1 MIGPY
6 LAHATDV
13 TTPARRWQEWASFA
27 LGLWLAVSPWAA
39 GYAEHQPAT
48 ANAVFLGIALALS
61 SHFQAALDECA
72 GEWLNLA
79 AGAWL
84 IAAPFVLGF
93 VADRVATAASVSV
106 GSFVALLAGSALS
119 MAKQDVH

>member
-1 MIGPY
+1 
-6 LAHATDV
+6 V
-13 TTPARRWQEWASFA
+13 TTAAKRWQEWASFV

-39 GYAEHQPAT
+39 DYAEHHAAT
-48 ANAVFLGIALALS
+48 ANAVFLGLGLALG
-61 SHFQAALDECA
+61 SHFQAALDDCQ

-93 VADRVATAASVSV
+93 LGEVVPTATSVSV
-106 GSFVALLAGSALS
+106 GSFVAILAGSALS
-119 MAKQDVH
+119 VARQDVH